1 MLEEHA
7 VAFDVGA
14 NVIGVPLALPIASQH
29 DATATDPARP
39 PRMAA
44 QLIQESNSGIK
55 GSSSL
60 KAELGAAHSP
70 ASVSVHSASSLM
82 RLRCSSN
89 KSSLSC
95 TPQTVNCNNQKQ

>member
-1 MLEEHA
+1 LEASLDEDPSLSLSMLEEDA
-7 VAFDVGA
+7 VAVDVSDD
-14 NVIGVPLALPIASQH
+14 VSGVPLALPIASQH

-70 ASVSVHSASSLM
+70 ATVSVHIASS
-82 RLRCSSN
+82 
-89 KSSLSC
+89 
-95 TPQTVNCNNQKQ
+95 